1 VITDVPDSIVEAA
14 EGFGDA
20 LRADVRLTG
29 SPVNPF
35 LALTFGL
42 PQPDQRLCPFG
53 SRETRLLN
61 AGSCRQVM
69 RMKTVKDVMSA
80 PAVWVSETASF
91 REIVTKLR
99 ECRVSAFPVL
109 DADGKAI
116 GVVSEADLL
125 LKEAVADKPN
135 VVRRL
140 LAGIVHHAARAKA
153 GGVTAADLMTSPA
166 VTIGPDEKVEHAAK
180 LMYDRKVKRLPVVD
194 RAGRLVGIISRSDV
208 LAVFDRT
215 DAEIREEIMSQ
226 VIIGRSEPSW
236 YSVIVKDGV
245 VTLEG
250 TPETVAIGRDLVR
263 RVHHVQGVVA
273 VRDRLVYPV
282 PPVPSRTVPYF

>member
-1 VITDVPDSIVEAA
+1 
-14 EGFGDA
+14 
-20 LRADVRLTG
+20 
-29 SPVNPF
+29 
-35 LALTFGL
+35 
-42 PQPDQRLCPFG
+42 
-53 SRETRLLN
+53 
-61 AGSCRQVM
+61 
-69 RMKTVKDVMSA
+69 MKTVKDVMSA

-109 DADGKAI
+109 DADGKVI

-125 LKEAVADKPN
+125 VKEAVADEPH
-135 VVRRL
+135 VIWGL
-140 LAGIVHHAARAKA
+140 LAGIVHHAARSKA
-153 GGVTAADLMTSPA
+153 GAVTAAELMTSPA
-166 VTIGPDEKVEHAAK
+166 VTIGPGDTVEHAAR

-194 RAGRLVGIISRSDV
+194 QGGRLVGIISRTDI

-215 DAEIREEIMSQ
+215 DAEIREEIMTQ
-226 VIIGRSEPSW
+226 VITGRSEPSW

-250 TPETVAIGRDLVR
+250 TPETIAIGRDLVR
-263 RVHHVQGVVA
+263 RARRVQGVIA

-282 PPVPSRTVPYF
+282 PPVPASPGPYF